1 MSGSG
6 LAAAV
11 RDDAEA
17 PKRRRH
23 RPAEMDEAGVRR
35 VLDVTLRFG
44 QLLLACQAGTA
55 DVAATVAAVATAY
68 GFPAT
73 HVDVTANSITVSV
86 PRGVAGAPVTAMYLA
101 QSRSLDYTRLQ
112 LTTDLAQHV
121 VDTTPEPEWV
131 QRELTA
137 LERAKHPYPRWVST
151 VALGVMAGSFSMLL
165 GAGLLVAAI
174 AAVTTALIDR
184 VGRILNGW
192 HLPMLFLQVVGATI
206 ATGVTVGLDAAG
218 RLPAGTAPSVVVAAN
233 IVALLSGLATVG
245 SVQDAITGFQ
255 LTAVSRMMDILLSSV
270 GILVG
275 VTIAV
280 RIGVAA
286 GVDVSVSPDVPV
298 GPLGVPVRVLAG
310 AVGAAASAVSSY
322 APVRAAVAAGAAG
335 ATGALLFFGLRIAGT
350 DQITSSFVAAAAI
363 GLGGAIG
370 AHRVRVPLLVIAMA
384 GIVPLVP
391 GMTLY
396 RGFVHLVNGQAAAEG
411 NWLMLAAGTALA
423 LGAGVVLGP
432 LLAPSVRRELAR
444 YRRRP
449 RGGSRRHL
457 LGQHRMPQLAGIRPR
472 RSTTSAGRTFRPR
485 RRHPRI
491 AAEPTTDPLR

>member
-1 MSGSG
+1 MTQSGVST
-6 LAAAV
+6 AV
-11 RDDAEA
+11 YEEA
-17 PKRRRH
+17 PPKVH
-23 RPAEMDEAGVRR
+23 HPTVNMEEARVRR
-35 VLDVTLRFG
+35 VLDVALRFG

-55 DVAATVAAVATAY
+55 DVASTVGAVATAY
-68 GFPAT
+68 GLPDV
-73 HVDVTANSITVSV
+73 HVDVTANSITMSV
-86 PRGVAGAPVTAMYLA
+86 PRGVPGAPVTAMYLA

-112 LTTDLAQHV
+112 LTTDLAQQV

-131 QRELTA
+131 QRQLDA
-137 LERAKHPYPRWVST
+137 LERTGHPYRRWVST
-151 VALGVMAGSFSMLL
+151 AALGVMAGSFSMLL
-165 GAGLLVAAI
+165 GAGILVAAI
-174 AAVTTALIDR
+174 AAMTTALIDQ
-184 VGRILNGW
+184 VGRILNRW
-192 HLPMLFLQVVGATI
+192 HLPMLFLQVVGATV
-206 ATGVTVGLDAAG
+206 ATGVTVALDAAG
-218 RLPAGTAPSVVVAAN
+218 RLPQGTAPSVVVAAN

-270 GILVG
+270 GIMVG

-322 APVRAAVAAGAAG
+322 APLRAASAAAAAG
-335 ATGALLFFGLRIAGT
+335 ATGTLLFFGLRIAGT

-363 GLGGAIG
+363 GFGGAIG
-370 AHRVRVPLLVIAMA
+370 ARRVRVPLLVIAMA

-396 RGFVHLVNGQAAAEG
+396 RGFVHLVSGQASAGG
-411 NWLMLAAGTALA
+411 NFLMLAAGTALA

-432 LLAPSVRRELAR
+432 LIAPSVRREQAR
-444 YRRRP
+444 DRRRL
-449 RGGSRRHL
+449 RGALRRHRV
-457 LGQHRMPQLAGIRPR
+457 GQLRTPQLAGIRWTGR
-472 RSTTSAGRTFRPR
+472 RSARARS
-485 RRHPRI
+485 
-491 AAEPTTDPLR
+491 